1 VSRCEVK
8 IILASKPANGGPT
21 LWTIRSRYWR
31 AIHAEFLTHRVMS
44 RNSGSS
50 RAIPG
55 AKMLDMVRNDTAGPD
70 HWGANQKGMQAGE
83 ECNELVIIKPEL
95 WHAAKSF
102 FESQGM
108 SPAEAMA
115 HSEPPVAMKREVAWK
130 FSAYLAAMMSESFFD
145 AGYHKQVSN
154 RITEPYQWMNVV
166 KTSTWWDNF
175 FKLRRHKDAQP
186 EFKDLADAI
195 WNAMQE
201 HVEKGL
207 VQVLRRGDWHLPY
220 ILPEESLLPLETKLE
235 LSTARCAHTSYQT
248 VDGQQMTLD
257 KAHDVFA
264 SLLGGDPIHASPAEH
279 QAQLGGE
286 FSYTSEFVSNLAA
299 PWLQHRK
306 FIEYGMKPWESG
318 VRN

>member
-8 IILASKPANGGPT
+8 VILGSRPANGGPT
-21 LWTIRSRYWR
+21 IWTMRCRYWR
-31 AIHAEFLTHRVMS
+31 AIHAELLTHRDLN

-130 FSAYLAAMMSESFFD
+130 FSAWLAAAMSESFFD

-166 KTSTWWDNF
+166 VTATNWQNF
-175 FKLRRHKDAQP
+175 YKLRRHKDAQP

-195 WNAMQE
+195 FEAQANYE
-201 HVEKGL
+201 P
-207 VQVLRRGDWHLPY
+207 QVLRLGDWHLPW
-220 ILPEESLLPLETKLE
+220 IKPDEALLPLATKLS

-257 KAHDVFA
+257 KATEVFR

-279 QAQLGGE
+279 QAKYGGE
-286 FSYTSEFVSNLAA
+286 HSYTEGFRSNLKA

-306 FIEYGMKPWESG
+306 FIEQGIAPE
-318 VRN
+318 